1 MKNKSKVINFG
12 CRLNIYEGEVIK
24 SLLQKNNLSNFII
37 INSCSV
43 TQDAEKKVEY
53 EIRKSKRHFPEKKII
68 VTGCAAQINPEKYSS
83 IKEVDYVIGNK
94 EKLQNNTWSFL
105 LNKPAVQVKNIFEEN
120 KFENNIIHKFEGKS
134 RAFIE
139 IQQGCDH
146 RCTFCIIPF
155 GRGNNRSVPV
165 GIVVERIKSLVNNG
179 YNEVVLTGVDI
190 TDYGN
195 DLPGK
200 PNLFQLVKRILNL
213 IPNLKQLRL
222 SSLDCAEINEDFWE
236 VLNDKRLMP
245 HFHLSL
251 QSGND
256 LILKRMKRRHNR
268 QQAINFCQRVKSIRK
283 DVVFGADIIA
293 GFPTETDE
301 MFYDSIELIN
311 ECELTHL
318 HVFPYSIRKDTPASK
333 MPQVAIDIIKKR
345 AKILREAGNKRMQK
359 YLQKQIG
366 NYATMLVEKSK
377 ENTSFGKSQHFTKIK
392 INKVINEGKLVN
404 CIITDLN
411 DDILSA
417 KSI

>member
-24 SLLQKNNLSNFII
+24 SLIQKNNLSNYII

-120 KFENNIIHKFEGKS
+120 KFENNIIQKFEGKS

-293 GFPTETDE
+293 GFPTETDQ

-366 NYATMLVEKSK
+366 NYATMLVEQSK

>member
-1 MKNKSKVINFG
+1 MTNKSKVINFG

-24 SLLQKNNLSNFII
+24 SLIQKNNLSNYII

-120 KFENNIIHKFEGKS
+120 KLENNTIHKFEGKS

-222 SSLDCAEINEDFWE
+222 SSLDCAEIDEDFWE

-268 QQAINFCQRVKSIRK
+268 QQAINFCQKVKSIRK
-283 DVVFGADIIA
+283 DVVFGADLIA

-366 NYATMLVEKSK
+366 NYATMLVEQSK

-392 INKVINEGKLVN
+392 INKVINEGRLVN
-404 CIITDLN
+404 CLITDVN
-411 DDILSA
+411 DDILNA
-417 KSI
+417 KLI